1 MEEILI
7 RNALVLPVL
16 DLAVDR
22 YAAWKIWKAKWAD
35 YVLLTEL
42 NNKPDEYQ
50 CALLRYTFTSETR
63 NIYDSLNL
71 SEADSKKMNRV
82 LEALETF
89 ARGVVNE
96 TMERHTFNNRTQEDG
111 EKFDEYLTEIKL
123 LSKNCNFCN
132 QCYESLLRDRIVG
145 GIKCDITRQKLLL
158 EKDLTLKKAEEICRA
173 S

>member
-1 MEEILI
+1 M
-7 RNALVLPVL
+7 
-16 DLAVDR
+16 
-22 YAAWKIWKAKWAD
+22 
-35 YVLLTEL
+35 
-42 NNKPDEYQ
+42 
-50 CALLRYTFTSETR
+50 
-63 NIYDSLNL
+63 
-71 SEADSKKMNRV
+71 

-145 GIKCDITRQKLLL
+145 GIKCDITRQKLRS

-173 S
+173 SEKARQGMNAFKKNGKVEQEEIAYTRSRGDNKRSDEGMRFKPFYTSKQQFQKPPCIINSVKKPVLLGVKGAILAA